1 MSLNR
6 CTARHRIAAPHIIE
20 SLHCTSSRLASLSV
34 HTTIQLKRKRE
45 REKEKNDRRLNLVN
59 RLLPALWWFR
69 LIIFLSVSVMIL
81 DNFLP
86 WMMLRLTSDEK
97 LDVLNYI
104 TLIIPKER

>member
-69 LIIFLSVSVMIL
+69 LIIFLR
-81 DNFLP
+81 FFFC
-86 WMMLRLTSDEK
+86 
-97 LDVLNYI
+97 
-104 TLIIPKER
+104 